1 MHGEANDYLGKGLS
15 GGTLAVCPPA
25 GAHWNDGD
33 ALIGNVALYGATSG
47 EAYIAGAAGERFC
60 VRNSGAA
67 AVAEGRGRPRLRVH
81 DRRPRRPPRPRG
93 R

>member
-1 MHGEANDYLGKGLS
+1 MRQGQKITLHGEANDYLGKGLS

-47 EAYIAGAAGERFC
+47 EAYIAAAGRRALLRAQF
-60 VRNSGAA
+60 RRG
-67 AVAEGRGRPRLRVH
+67 GRGRG
-81 DRRPRRPPRPRG
+81 RG
-93 R
+93 